1 MINTN
6 SVELREWAARCE
18 EMAASTTDA
27 KERASLLRKC
37 EALRALADSEDL
49 LAGLPSV
56 SGSNPANKPDRLAVK
71 PAQAAE

>member
-37 EALRALADSEDL
+37 EALRALADSEDW

-56 SGSNPANKPDRLAVK
+56 SGSNPASKPDQSAGERT
-71 PAQAAE
+71 QAAE